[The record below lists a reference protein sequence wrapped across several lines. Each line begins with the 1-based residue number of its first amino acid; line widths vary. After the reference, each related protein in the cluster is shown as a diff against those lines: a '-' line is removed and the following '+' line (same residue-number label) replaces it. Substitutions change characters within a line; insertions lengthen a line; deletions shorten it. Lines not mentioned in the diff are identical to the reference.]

1 MMSALKIWFDQRTL
15 RERRML
21 LAMIAMIAITLVWFG
36 LFLPI
41 SDGLS
46 SSRTRLNDAV
56 TRLGEVRAERDAIVE
71 LAKDRPQP
79 IPGALADYLRQS
91 AGDAGF
97 ALSNVNPQGDDRAQ
111 IAIPTARPGALF
123 AWIADLEKAGVIVA
137 TVDISNNGDQT
148 VAAQML
154 LMKRGS

>member
-1 MMSALKIWFDQRTL
+1 MIAALKAWFDGRSL

-21 LAMIAMIAITLVWFG
+21 LAMAAMIVLTVIWFG
-36 LFLPI
+36 IFLPV

-56 TRLGEVRAERDAIVE
+56 VRLGEAQAERDSIAD
-71 LAKDRPQP
+71 LARNRPQP

-97 ALSNVNPQGDDRAQ
+97 ALSNVEPQSDDRVR

-123 AWIADLEKAGVIVA
+123 AWLADLEKAGVIVS
-137 TVDISNNGDQT
+137 TIDVTNNGDQT
-148 VAAQML
+148 VSAQIL
-154 LMKRGS
+154 LIERGA